1 MRKLIAIT
9 AAAAALTA
17 LAPVVTSDIAAAK
30 SKAKST
36 ESAPAPSKATAS
48 EGAATGEKGSAM
60 PGASGAATNQAWD
73 WDETYKTDK
82 AQEQQL
88 KAGASPSRVGSA
100 GVTLPWLRRC

>member
-36 ESAPAPSKATAS
+36 ESAPAPSKATAN
-48 EGAATGEKGSAM
+48 EGAGTGEKGSAM
-60 PGASGAATNQAWD
+60 PSASGAATNQA

-88 KAGASPSRVGSA
+88 KAGGKS
-100 GVTLPWLRRC
+100 

>member
-36 ESAPAPSKATAS
+36 ESAPAPSKATAN
-48 EGAATGEKGSAM
+48 EGAGSGEKGSAM
-60 PGASGAATNQAWD
+60 PSASGAATNQS

-88 KAGASPSRVGSA
+88 KAGGTSQ
-100 GVTLPWLRRC
+100 